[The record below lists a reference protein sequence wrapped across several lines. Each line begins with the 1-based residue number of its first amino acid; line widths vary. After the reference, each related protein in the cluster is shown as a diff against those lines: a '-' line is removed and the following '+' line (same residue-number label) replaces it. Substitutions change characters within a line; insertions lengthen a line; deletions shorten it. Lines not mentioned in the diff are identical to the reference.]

1 MMTRRELIAEVNR
14 QCVFSNKDGVEY
26 IIRLIESV
34 ITEALM
40 QGKTLKLNGFL
51 KLGTKQLQPRKGN
64 LKGKKWKTDKKVMAY
79 VKVSPIIQRKIAQYR
94 DEQANMDWLDRF
106 TALSDEEQYNWV
118 KLAQEQVNGT
128 LE

>member
-1 MMTRRELIAEVNR
+1 MTRRELIAEVNR
-14 QCVFSNKDGVEY
+14 QCIFSNKDGVEY

-51 KLGTKQLQPRKGN
+51 KLGTKQLQPRKGK
-64 LKGKKWKTDKKVMAY
+64 LKGIKWKTDKKVVAY
-79 VKVSPIIQRKIAQYR
+79 VKVSPVLQHKIQEHRE
-94 DEQANMDWLDRF
+94 EQENMDWLDRF
-106 TALSDEEQYNWV
+106 AALSDEEQYYWV
-118 KLAQEQVNGT
+118 KLAQEQANGT